1 MARIGSYEISNMKR
15 QILRDLYGK
24 EEDKLTK
31 RRIDIAKKSR
41 ELYLAP
47 MQHLLDKL
55 PEEMVARDEEYCLR
69 IKYTPGE
76 DKTQVAVDEKWKY
89 KTDQPI
95 TNPKSYGKGNA
106 YYSNGPENELDPR
119 LQDSAMELCN
129 DILALRTEKEKMS
142 QYLNETTTKYTGSL
156 QLRKIWDSS
165 LHKYLPTEPVK
176 TPRSISAKKTVT
188 PDPTTPI
195 FLKNRM
201 TTNLLEDN

>member
-1 MARIGSYEISNMKR
+1 MARIGSYEITNMKR

-31 RRIDIAKKSR
+31 RRTDIAEKSR

-55 PEEMVARDEEYCLR
+55 PEEMIAKDEEYCLR
-69 IKYTPGE
+69 IKYTPEE
-76 DKTQVAVDEKWKY
+76 DKTQISVDEKWRY

-95 TNPKSYGKGNA
+95 TNPKSHGKGSS
-106 YYSNGPENELDPR
+106 YYTSVPENELDPR
-119 LQDSAMELCN
+119 LQDSAIELCN
-129 DILALRTEKEKMS
+129 DILALRTEKQKMS
-142 QYLNETTTKYTGSL
+142 QYLEETTTKYTGSL
-156 QLRKIWDSS
+156 QLRKVWDSS
-165 LHKYLPTEPVK
+165 LHKYLPAEPVK
-176 TPRSISAKKTVT
+176 TPRSKKKTAI